1 MSDMKMKTVE
11 KSKNSNVRKNRG
23 FRLRRRRNWLY
34 VQAVM
39 LFLGLCANAAVV
51 PNDDVQTLNLS
62 AGWNWIGLTIL
73 PTSHKVGDVLG
84 TAGFTANDVVQ
95 SATGVTRFNGTSW
108 IPSNFT
114 LEYGKLYQIYVSRAA
129 TVTVAGAA
137 GGVASVPVAA
147 GWNWVA
153 NPKTTAVA
161 PSRLAHS
168 GGWTAGDRIQSTNG
182 TVTYT
187 GSQWVP
193 SAGFTLAP
201 GKGYQIYSAKAGTI
215 SF

>member
-95 SATGVTRFNGTSW
+95 GSSGSSRFTGTGW

-114 LEYGKLYQIYVSRAA
+114 VEYGKLYMINVSSPVTITVSGTEA
-129 TVTVAGAA
+129 TSTSLAV
-137 GGVASVPVAA
+137 SA
-147 GWNWVA
+147 GWNWIA
-153 NPKTTAVA
+153 NPKTTAIT
-161 PSRLAHS
+161 PSQLRHS
-168 GGWTAGDRIQSTNG
+168 AGWTAGDRIQATNG

-193 SAGFTLAP
+193 STGFSLEP
-201 GKGYQIYSAKAGTI
+201 GKGYLIYSAKAGTI
-215 SF
+215 TF